1 LDWDNLIKDNNEEL
15 KKLFIDDIMSVYLN
29 DEIYYYYKY
38 FRNKYENK
46 KIICEIMNDISKY
59 KKEEIFPDFISNFFN
74 DMNTS
79 INRHKTDTFDNYDN
93 INYFN
98 EKLKEVL
105 KEKLYNYFNI

>member
-1 LDWDNLIKDNNEEL
+1 MIL
-15 KKLFIDDIMSVYLN
+15 V
-29 DEIYYYYKY
+29 
-38 FRNKYENK
+38 
-46 KIICEIMNDISKY
+46 KY

-74 DMNTS
+74 DMNTY